1 MAAQNPSSR
10 PGSPT
15 PRERP
20 TLTRVSHKNR
30 AKAGQPARTTKPK
43 PKAPAKP
50 AAKRPATTAK
60 AKATNKPKSAPKKQ
74 GGKTEQEWAEY
85 YGWSVALINSDPS
98 LKKLFARAQK
108 ETWNREKFVAELK
121 RTSWYRKNGDSARQT
136 IALKYTDPE
145 TWRNRVRAIYTNIQA
160 LAGQMGIKTGWKTMW
175 DMAEDALMFG
185 WDNAKLRSVL
195 GGYLKAGAM
204 GGEAGEARN
213 QLRQFAYQ
221 MGIKV
226 SDGTIDGWLKGIVS
240 GTKTIED
247 YKGYIQKQAIS
258 AFPTL
263 AEDIKGGLMV
273 RDIASPYMES
283 MGRILEVNSEEL
295 DLYDPTIRKALT
307 NINSETGKA
316 ESKPL
321 WQFEEELR
329 KDPRWLKTNN
339 ARESINGVAHQVLQ
353 SWGFA
358 T

>member
-1 MAAQNPSSR
+1 MAPVPGHPS
-10 PGSPT
+10 
-15 PRERP
+15 ER
-20 TLTRVSHKNR
+20 
-30 AKAGQPARTTKPK
+30 
-43 PKAPAKP
+43 KAPAKP
-50 AAKRPATTAK
+50 KPKPKPKPAAKPVARKPASTSARKPTAT
-60 AKATNKPKSAPKKQ
+60 ASNKPKSTSKKKEA
-74 GGKTEQEWAEY
+74 GKTEQEWAEY

-108 ETWNREKFVAELK
+108 ETWPKAKFVAELK

-160 LAGQMGIKTGWKTMW
+160 LAGQMGIKTSWKTMW

-185 WDNAKLRSVL
+185 WDNAKLRSAL
-195 GGYLKAGAM
+195 SGYLKAGSV

-221 MGIKV
+221 MGIKI
-226 SDGTIDGWLKGIVS
+226 SDGTIDGWLKGILNGS
-240 GTKTIED
+240 KTVED

-273 RDIASPYMES
+273 RDIASPYMEA

-307 NINSETGKA
+307 SINGDTGKA

>member
-1 MAAQNPSSR
+1 MTPVTGH
-10 PGSPT
+10 PGETKKPT
-15 PRERP
+15 SAKPKTSTRERP
-20 TLTRVSHKNR
+20 PLGRVSPS
-30 AKAGQPARTTKPK
+30 AKTKALPK
-43 PKAPAKP
+43 STPAKP
-50 AAKRPATTAK
+50 AAKKPTASVTKKPASTPAK
-60 AKATNKPKSAPKKQ
+60 KRT
-74 GGKTEQEWAEY
+74 GKTQQEWAEY
-85 YGWSVALINSDPS
+85 YGWSLALINSDPS
-98 LKKLFARAQK
+98 LKNLFARAQK
-108 ETWNREKFVAELK
+108 DGKWSREKFVAELK
-121 RTSWYRKNGDSARQT
+121 RTSWYKKNGDTARQT
-136 IALKYTDPE
+136 LALKYTDPE

-160 LAGQMGIKTGWKTMW
+160 LAGQLGVKASWQTYW

-185 WDNAKLRSVL
+185 WDNQKLRATLAEYVKS
-195 GGYLKAGAM
+195 GAT

-213 QLRQFAYQ
+213 QLRQYAYQ
-221 MGIKV
+221 MGIKT
-226 SDGTIDGWLKGIVS
+226 SDGTIDGWLKGILNGS
-240 GTKTIED
+240 KTIED

-283 MGRILEVNSEEL
+283 MGRILEVNSAEL
-295 DLYDPTIRKALT
+295 DLYDPTIRRALT
-307 NINSETGKA
+307 SVNSDTGKA

-339 ARESINGVAHQVLQ
+339 ARESINGVAHDILK